1 MYHIDYIDEKIVNY
15 FNDKLDHYIKDN
27 YKIESKTIATLNGF
41 QTPNIVKNIEV
52 FVKKQLLK
60 NMFQPTDISHMHLIH
75 YYKRGRQKAHAHPDK
90 EKCSFILYLNNSD
103 GDTVFMFK
111 DRVIMEKPTKGKII
125 FFTPQIPHKAK
136 ISYKNKRILVGAID
150 KEWRRKN

>member
-1 MYHIDYIDEKIVNY
+1 
-15 FNDKLDHYIKDN
+15 
-27 YKIESKTIATLNGF
+27 
-41 QTPNIVKNIEV
+41 
-52 FVKKQLLK
+52 
-60 NMFQPTDISHMHLIH
+60 
-75 YYKRGRQKAHAHPDK
+75 
-90 EKCSFILYLNNSD
+90 
-103 GDTVFMFK
+103 MFK